1 MVKIRCARAQDEG
14 WVRRLIHGFRLTADL
29 CREAPWDVLVEDTGC
44 IRGGGQ
50 VITCGLNRRETVT
63 VSSLLQKGGLAALQ
77 RTVRTL
83 QGVEIEPRELS
94 LEGLEGTVEE
104 KLAAV
109 ALLVLLGA
117 KN

>member
-14 WVRRLIHGFRLTADL
+14 WVKRLLHRFRLAAEV
-29 CREAPWDVLVEDTGC
+29 CREEDWDVLVEDTGC

-50 VITCGLNRRETVT
+50 VITCGLDRRETVT
-63 VSSLLQKGGLAALQ
+63 VSSLLQEGGLATLQ
-77 RTVRTL
+77 RAVHTL
-83 QGVEIEPRELS
+83 QGTEIEPRELS

-104 KLAAV
+104 KLAAA
-109 ALLVLLGA
+109 ALLVLLGE

>member
-14 WVRRLIHGFRLTADL
+14 WVRRLIHRFRLTADL

-50 VITCGLNRRETVT
+50 VITCGLDRRETVT
-63 VSSLLQKGGLAALQ
+63 VSSLLQEGGLAALQ

-83 QGVEIEPRELS
+83 KGAVIEPRELS

-104 KLAAV
+104 KLAAA
-109 ALLVLLGA
+109 ALLVLLGE

>member
-1 MVKIRCARAQDEG
+1 MIVIRCMRVQDER
-14 WVRRLIHGFRLTADL
+14 WVKRLIHHFRLEAKI
-29 CREAPWDVLVEDTGC
+29 CREKPWDVLVEDTGC

-50 VITCGLNRRETVT
+50 VITSGLDRRETVT
-63 VSSLLQKGGLAALQ
+63 VSSLLQEGGLAALQ

-83 QGVEIEPRELS
+83 QGAVIEPRELS

-104 KLAAV
+104 KLAAA
-109 ALLVLLGA
+109 ALLVLLGE